1 MLCVMS
7 RVSVTE
13 LRSNFDSYLTRV
25 KAGESFEVT
34 YRGVPFAELRP
45 PSHGEE
51 RLGEPGGRQRS
62 LDRRDYLEDSVA
74 ALRARGEAGEAAP
87 WQDVRGAD

>member
-1 MLCVMS
+1 MS

-13 LRSNFDSYLTRV
+13 LRSNFDSYLGRV

-51 RLGEPGGRQRS
+51 PLGDSRARLTS
-62 LDRRDYLEDSVA
+62 LDRLHYLEDSVA
-74 ALRARGEAGEAAP
+74 AVRAREEAGEAVP
-87 WQDVRGAD
+87 WQDVRRAD